1 MTSSPADSDVG
12 TNAEPSIQTA
22 PVTTR
27 PDLED
32 PDLLPGAQLG
42 RYHVLERI
50 GAGGMGVVYAAFDPD
65 LDRKV
70 ALKVLHP
77 ERLDGDSGSRGHA
90 RLIREAKAM
99 AKLAHPNVV
108 AVHDVGVF
116 DERVFVAMEFIEGE
130 TLTAWLETR
139 PPWEEVV
146 TCMMAAGRGLV
157 AAHAE
162 GLVHRDFKPDNVL
175 LGSDGRPRVLD
186 FGLARSSNGVS
197 TEPQERPELE
207 EISLEMRMRSHDD
220 FGDRITRTGGLTG
233 TPAYMAPEQYLS
245 KQLGARTDQFA
256 FCVVLWEGLHGK
268 RPFVGET
275 TAALGL
281 AVCSGK
287 KTPPPASSPIPARL
301 QRAIDKGLSQN
312 PEDRFPSM
320 EALLQE
326 IALERPRSNRPIWI
340 GVGGAIVVLGTFAAL
355 SEPPEDPCKGG
366 QGRINKVWNATLAA
380 NLRADSSRAQ
390 ESFAQASAERVV
402 QQLDAYASTWGASY
416 REACEATHVRREQS
430 EHILDLRMGCLS
442 QRLRG
447 LRSTVDTLRGS
458 DADMLE
464 RAPRAIDAL
473 PSIEVCADTDTLE
486 TWARPPEDPTLAKRV
501 QEIRERIAG
510 YTAEGRLL
518 GKVMPDAEAVLA
530 DAKATGHGPLLAEAH
545 YMAAR
550 FAVWRGKHT
559 EAVHHLEETIYA
571 ALASDHDR
579 VLADAFTQLAHTT
592 GVLLSQY
599 DEGLRWARHAEA
611 AIERVGKDTSDAAEF
626 HDVMCKLLADKGDTK
641 LALTH
646 CHRAVELFEKIHGP
660 DTLLST
666 FAHDSLGIAHFYGG
680 EHEKALTEWEYV
692 RDQLVSLQG
701 EFHPDLTRIA
711 NSLAAVCFETR
722 GAEACVGAFEDA
734 VDRASASYGDDHP
747 LTTDFRNNL
756 ALIEFRAGKVE
767 PARAHAA
774 QALAARRARDG
785 DNHPAVAASLRTLA
799 QVDMADRDFE
809 AARLKLERALVIV
822 RKTRG
827 DTHRDLLPTL
837 RNLALVATEQSRDPE
852 ARQYA
857 DDGLRMAKKLED
869 DGEAKEFE
877 KLLAGLDD

>member
-1 MTSSPADSDVG
+1 MSSSPVDSEVG
-12 TNAEPSIQTA
+12 TNLDLSLDTA
-22 PVTTR
+22 PVASR

-42 RYHVLERI
+42 RYHVLQRI

-146 TCMMAAGRGLV
+146 TCMLAAGRGLV

-186 FGLARSSNGVS
+186 FGLARSSSGVS
-197 TEPQERPELE
+197 TEPQDRPELE

-220 FGDRITRTGGLTG
+220 FGGRITRTGGLTG

-256 FCVVLWEGLHGK
+256 FCVVLWEALHGQ
-268 RPFVGET
+268 RPFVGDT

-281 AVCSGK
+281 AVCSGQ
-287 KTPPPASSPIPARL
+287 KTPPPANSPIPARL
-301 QRAIDKGLSQN
+301 QRAIDKGLSQD

-326 IALERPRSNRPIWI
+326 ITLERPRSNRPVWI
-340 GVGGAIVVLGTFAAL
+340 GVGGATLALGAFAAL
-355 SEPPEDPCKGG
+355 AEPPQDPCQAGD
-366 QGRINKVWNATLAA
+366 GRIHEVWNATLAA
-380 NLRADSSRAQ
+380 ELRAKLSPAEERLVQ
-390 ESFAQASAERVV
+390 GSADRVL
-402 QQLDAYASTWGASY
+402 QQLDAYASTWEASY

-442 QRLRG
+442 RRLRG
-447 LRSTVDTLRGS
+447 LRSTVETLQSS
-458 DADMLE
+458 DADMLK
-464 RAPRAIDAL
+464 RAPRAIDSL
-473 PSIEVCADTDTLE
+473 PSIEVCGDVDSLD
-486 TWARPPEDPTLAKRV
+486 TWAPPPEDPALARSV
-501 QEIRERIAG
+501 QDVRERIAG
-510 YTAEGRLL
+510 LTAQSRLSKEVAP
-518 GKVMPDAEAVLA
+518 GADEVLA
-530 DAKATGHGPLLAEAH
+530 DAKATGHGPLVAEAH

-559 EAVHHLEETIYA
+559 EAVQHLEETVYA

-611 AIERVGKDTSDAAEF
+611 AIDRVGDDTSDAAEF
-626 HDVMCKLLADKGDTK
+626 HNVMCKLLADKGDTNV
-641 LALTH
+641 ALTH
-646 CHRAVELFEKIHGP
+646 CHRAVELFESIHGP
-660 DTLLST
+660 DTLVAT
-666 FAHDSLGIAHFYGG
+666 FAHDSLGIAYFYGG
-680 EHEKALTEWEYV
+680 QHEKALTEWEFV
-692 RDQLVSLQG
+692 RDQLVSQVG
-701 EFHPDLTRIA
+701 EFHPDVTRIA
-711 NSLAAVCFETR
+711 NSLAAVCSVTR
-722 GAEACVGAFEDA
+722 DAQDCVGAFEDV
-734 VDRASASYGDDHP
+734 VDRASVAYGEDHP
-747 LTTDFRNNL
+747 QTTDFRNNL
-756 ALIEFRAGKVE
+756 AMIQIEAGKVE
-767 PARAHAA
+767 PARAQAT

-799 QVDMADRDFE
+799 RVDMADRDFE
-809 AARLKLERALVIV
+809 AARLKLEEALVIV
-822 RKTRG
+822 HKTRG
-827 DTHRDLLPTL
+827 EVHRDLLPTL
-837 RNLALVATEQSRDPE
+837 SSLSVVATEQSRDAA
-852 ARQYA
+852 ARKYA
-857 DDGLRMAKKLED
+857 DDGLRMAKQLGD
-869 DGEAKEFE
+869 DDEAKQFE
-877 KLLAGLDD
+877 KLLAELND